1 MSSLQGKGMSSSDN
15 QPTTS
20 TRGGASAHPTPANN
34 SGGGAGWGDS
44 GLLKGGLEGVSNR
57 LSSTSG
63 ESHSGKISSLNGE
76 LSSLKEQ
83 KMAGEQRYRQDI
95 EESGG
100 TVPKS
105 SDHSDASFMTGKPGG
120 AGTLPGWETAK
131 GALNSMMGNE

>member
-63 ESHSGKISSLNGE
+63 ESHSGKLSNLNGE

-83 KMAGEQRYRQDI
+83 KMAGEQRYRQDV
-95 EESGG
+95 EEAGG
-100 TVPKS
+100 MVPKS
-105 SDHSDASFMTGKPGG
+105 SDHSGASFMNGKPGG

-131 GALNSMMGNE
+131 GAFNSMMGNE